1 MRIYKTFWGAHIDLD
16 HILWISDAQF
26 VDRMGNGGY
35 FVAFEIQ
42 FMLQDK
48 PLRYEEHL
56 GYSDKYFRTARD
68 DKNGFSH
75 WEILTVDNE
84 WVKLDCKLNH
94 KTFKCA
100 ADLQKKVNIIIQA
113 WTNGTYVPYWN
124 DKDAT

>member
-56 GYSDKYFRTARD
+56 GYSDTYHRNVPNSKV
-68 DKNGFSH
+68 GFSH
-75 WEILTVDNE
+75 WEILTVNDE
-84 WVKLDCKLNH
+84 WVKMDYKLDP
-94 KTFKCA
+94 KTFKCVA
-100 ADLQKKVNIIIQA
+100 ELQTKVDEIIKA
-113 WTNGTYVPYWN
+113 WSRNDYVRYWN